1 MSDTTDSSTSSVSS
15 GSLIS
20 DDDDALILTATEIL
34 QHGLD
39 LLGWTDGQLDRESKN
54 RLEKHAAW
62 FTSDFGAS
70 HHVVAQIFYDLQ
82 TTDIQAAR
90 IHSATM
96 EDLDHLLFALHFLKV
111 YPTEGQRQNKWH
123 KCDKTLRENGW
134 DLLLRLQ
141 ALKATKIVWPD
152 AAEIG
157 DNVWIGTVD
166 GTHVKTIEP
175 SHPDFPKDP
184 KAFSYKNQAAGL
196 SYEIA
201 VSLWESRIIWIN
213 GPFLASVH
221 DTTIFAMPGGLKE
234 KLQGTGLRLI
244 ADRGYSG
251 HDEVS
256 IMSSR
261 DTPEVSKAKTRA
273 RMRQEGVNAKI
284 KTLRCTDSGR
294 FRHTGNHRDGQSKFK
309 ICFEA
314 AVVVTQYKME
324 ITEPL
329 FDI

>member
-1 MSDTTDSSTSSVSS
+1 
-15 GSLIS
+15 
-20 DDDDALILTATEIL
+20 
-34 QHGLD
+34 
-39 LLGWTDGQLDRESKN
+39 
-54 RLEKHAAW
+54 
-62 FTSDFGAS
+62 
-70 HHVVAQIFYDLQ
+70 
-82 TTDIQAAR
+82 
-90 IHSATM
+90 
-96 EDLDHLLFALHFLKV
+96 
-111 YPTEGQRQNKWH
+111 
-123 KCDKTLRENGW
+123 
-134 DLLLRLQ
+134 
-141 ALKATKIVWPD
+141 VWPT

-175 SHPDFPKDP
+175 SHLDFPKDP

-201 VSLWESRIIWIN
+201 LSLWESRIIWMN

-251 HDEVS
+251 HDEVIS
-256 IMSSR
+256 VMSSR
-261 DTPEVSKAKTRA
+261 DSPEVSKIKTRA

-284 KTLRCTDSGR
+284 KTLRCTDSAR
-294 FRHTGNHRDGQSKFK
+294 FRHTGNYKDGQSKFK